1 MDWDWLNLIG
11 VVAFATS
18 GAIVAMEEEY
28 DLLGVVFLGLATSF
42 GGGVLRNVL
51 LGQPVT
57 ALWTQELLLGVAVV
71 ATLAVFVLP
80 WRWLSRWQPLEMLFD
95 AIGLAAFSIQAAITA
110 TTLGFPLLAV
120 LAASF
125 FTGTGG
131 GIVRDLL
138 AQRKPIVFQPG
149 IMYGIWAMAAG
160 LAIYLGWPQHGGALT
175 ALGVLIV
182 ALRLVSFHRRWSLPY
197 RPRTMHI

>member
-1 MDWDWLNLIG
+1 MEWDWLNIVG

-57 ALWTQELLLGVAVV
+57 ALWTQEGLLLVAVL
-71 ATLAVFVLP
+71 ATVAVFAMP
-80 WRWLSRWQPLEMLFD
+80 RRWLERWQPLEVIFD
-95 AIGLAAFSIQAAITA
+95 AIGLAAFAIQAAITA
-110 TTLGFPLLAV
+110 TSLGFPLIAV

-125 FTGTGG
+125 LTGTGG
-131 GIVRDLL
+131 GIIRDLL
-138 AQRKPIVFQPG
+138 AHRKPFVFQPG
-149 IMYGIWAMAAG
+149 TIYGIWAMTAG
-160 LAIYLGWPQHGGALT
+160 MAIYLGWPKQGWPIA
-175 ALGVLIV
+175 ALGLLVV
-182 ALRLVSFHRRWSLPY
+182 ALRLFSFYWHWSLPY
-197 RPRTMHI
+197 RPLR